1 MAPVELCHCV
11 RSEVCEDAPLI
22 IDVADVFPIAESTI
36 RELLLDA
43 GSIYSLPFDV
53 KLDPP
58 RKFIDPA
65 GPTYII
71 GVPEEFCHSVKF
83 PFGIT
88 VAVPPET

>member
-1 MAPVELCHCV
+1 MAPVLLCHCV
-11 RSEVCEDAPLI
+11 KSEVCDPAPLI

-36 RELLLDA
+36 RELLLDD
-43 GSIYSLPFDV
+43 GRIYNLPLDV
-53 KLDPP
+53 KEDPP
-58 RKFIDPA
+58 RKFIDAA

-71 GVPEEFCHSVKF
+71 GVPWASCHSVKL